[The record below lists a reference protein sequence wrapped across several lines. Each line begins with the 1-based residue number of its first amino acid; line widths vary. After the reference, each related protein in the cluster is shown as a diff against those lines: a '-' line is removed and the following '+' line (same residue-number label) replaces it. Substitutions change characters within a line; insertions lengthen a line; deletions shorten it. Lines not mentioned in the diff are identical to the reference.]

1 VFESALGGYRSF
13 GHQFALA
20 TLKRRVTATR
30 ERNDFVTIP
39 TIEGRSGFTV
49 PAIGLG
55 TYSLDGNAGTDA
67 MIKAI
72 GLGYRLL
79 DSAFN
84 YENEGAVGAAVR
96 RSSVARDE
104 LLVTSKLP
112 GRHHRYADAITTIEE
127 SVLRTGLDYL
137 DIYLIHWPN
146 PLEDHYVEAWRALIE
161 SRDRGLVRYIGVSNF
176 LPEHLERLREETGE
190 LPALNQI
197 ELHPYFPQTEQLA
210 YHAANGIVTESW
222 SPLGRGT
229 DLLSNPVIVA
239 VAAEHDVTPA
249 QAILAWHVRVGA
261 LPIPKSKSLER
272 QRENLDVFEVA
283 LTDEDMERIGSLARP
298 DGRVANQDPSVY
310 QEF

>member
-1 VFESALGGYRSF
+1 MTV
-13 GHQFALA
+13 
-20 TLKRRVTATR
+20 
-30 ERNDFVTIP
+30 P
-39 TIEGRSGFTV
+39 TTEGRSGFTL

-67 MIKAI
+67 IVKAI

-96 RSSVARDE
+96 RCGLARE
-104 LLVTSKLP
+104 EVLVTSKLP
-112 GRHHRYADAITTIEE
+112 GRHHHYDDAITTIEE

-137 DIYLIHWPN
+137 DLYLIHWPN
-146 PLEDHYVEAWRALIE
+146 PLEDHYVAAWRALIE
-161 SRDRGLVRYIGVSNF
+161 CRDRGLLRNIGVSNF
-176 LPEHLERLREETGE
+176 LPEHIERLREETGE
-190 LPALNQI
+190 VPAVNQI

-210 YHAANGIVTESW
+210 FHRARGIITEAW

-229 DLLSNPVIVA
+229 DLLVNPVIAA
-239 VAAEHDVTPA
+239 VAAGHDITPA
-249 QAILAWHVRVGA
+249 QAILAWHLRVGA
-261 LPIPKSKSLER
+261 LPIPKSKSFER
-272 QRENLDVFEVA
+272 QRENLDVFNVE

>member
-1 VFESALGGYRSF
+1 M
-13 GHQFALA
+13 
-20 TLKRRVTATR
+20 
-30 ERNDFVTIP
+30 TIP
-39 TIEGRSGFTV
+39 TIDGRSGFAL

-55 TYSLDGNAGTDA
+55 TYSLNGNAGTDR
-67 MIKAI
+67 IIEAI
-72 GLGYRLL
+72 SLGYRLL

-96 RSSVARDE
+96 RSGLSRDE

-112 GRHHRYADAITTIEE
+112 GRHHHYDEAMTTIEE

-161 SRDRGLVRYIGVSNF
+161 SRNRGLIRHIGVSNF
-176 LPEHLERLREETGE
+176 LPEHLERLRDETHE
-190 LPALNQI
+190 VPAINQI

-210 YHAANGIVTESW
+210 YHQAHGIITESW

-229 DLLSNPVIVA
+229 DLLANPVIA
-239 VAAEHDVTPA
+239 EVAAEHHVTPA

-261 LPIPKSKSLER
+261 LPIPKSKSVER
-272 QRENLDVFEVA
+272 QRENLDVFDVG
-283 LTDEDMERIGSLARP
+283 LSDENMERIGSLARP
-298 DGRVANQDPSVY
+298 DGRLANQDPSVY

>member
-1 VFESALGGYRSF
+1 MTV
-13 GHQFALA
+13 
-20 TLKRRVTATR
+20 
-30 ERNDFVTIP
+30 P
-39 TIEGRSGFTV
+39 TIDGRSGFAL

-55 TYSLDGNAGTDA
+55 TYSLDGNAGTDT
-67 MIKAI
+67 IIEAI

-96 RSSVARDE
+96 RCAVARED

-112 GRHHRYADAITTIEE
+112 GRHHHYDDAITTIEE

-146 PLEDHYVEAWRALIE
+146 PLEDHYVEAWQALIE
-161 SRDRGLVRYIGVSNF
+161 SRDRGLVRHIGVSNF
-176 LPEHLERLREETGE
+176 LPEHIDRLRDETGE

-197 ELHPYFPQTEQLA
+197 ELHPYFPQTEQLT
-210 YHAANGIVTESW
+210 YHRANGIITESW

-229 DLLSNPVIVA
+229 DLLANPVIA
-239 VAAEHDVTPA
+239 SIASAHDITPA

-261 LPIPKSKSLER
+261 LPIPKSKSVER
-272 QRENLDVFEVA
+272 QRENLDIFDEV
-283 LTDEDMERIGSLARP
+283 LTSEDMEKFASLARA

>member
-1 VFESALGGYRSF
+1 MS
-13 GHQFALA
+13 
-20 TLKRRVTATR
+20 
-30 ERNDFVTIP
+30 IP
-39 TIEGRSGFTV
+39 HVEGRSGFTL

-55 TYSLDGNAGTDA
+55 TYSLDGNAGTA
-67 MIKAI
+67 TVIEAI

-96 RSSVARDE
+96 HSGLARDE

-112 GRHHRYADAITTIEE
+112 GRHHRYDEAITTIEE
-127 SVLRTGLDYL
+127 SVLRTGLEYL

-161 SRDRGLVRYIGVSNF
+161 CRDRGLIRHIGVSNF
-176 LPEHLERLREETGE
+176 LPDHIERLRDETGE

-197 ELHPYFPQTEQLA
+197 ELHPYFPQFEQLA
-210 YHAANGIVTESW
+210 YHQANGIITESW

-229 DLLSNPVIVA
+229 DLLVNPVI
-239 VAAEHDVTPA
+239 AAIANEHDVSAA
-249 QAILAWHVRVGA
+249 QAILAWHVHRGA
-261 LPIPKSKSLER
+261 LPIPKSKSVER
-272 QRENLDVFEVA
+272 QRENLNVFDIA
-283 LTDEDMERIGSLARP
+283 LTDEDVERFDSLARL
-298 DGRVANQDPSVY
+298 DGRVANQDPSRY

>member
-1 VFESALGGYRSF
+1 MTV
-13 GHQFALA
+13 
-20 TLKRRVTATR
+20 
-30 ERNDFVTIP
+30 P
-39 TIEGRSGFTV
+39 TIDGRSGFAL

-55 TYSLDGNAGTDA
+55 TYSLDGNAGSAT
-67 MIKAI
+67 IVEAI
-72 GLGYRLL
+72 ALGYRLL

-96 RSSVARDE
+96 RSGVAREE

-112 GRHHRYADAITTIEE
+112 GRHHRFADAITTIEE

-146 PLEDHYVEAWRALIE
+146 PLEGHYVEAWQALIE
-161 SRDRGLVRYIGVSNF
+161 SRDRGLVRHIGVSNF
-176 LPEHLERLREETGE
+176 LPEHIERLRDETGE
-190 LPALNQI
+190 LPVLNQI

-210 YHAANGIVTESW
+210 YHRANGIITESW

-229 DLLSNPVIVA
+229 DLLTNPVIAA
-239 VAAEHDVTPA
+239 VARNHDVTPA

-261 LPIPKSKSLER
+261 LPIPKSKSAER
-272 QRENLDVFEVA
+272 QRENLTIFDVE
-283 LTDEDMERIGSLARP
+283 LTNEDMEAFASLAHA

>member
-1 VFESALGGYRSF
+1 MTV
-13 GHQFALA
+13 
-20 TLKRRVTATR
+20 
-30 ERNDFVTIP
+30 P
-39 TIEGRSGFTV
+39 TTEGRSGFTL

-67 MIKAI
+67 IVKAI

-96 RSSVARDE
+96 RCGLARE
-104 LLVTSKLP
+104 EVLVTSKLP
-112 GRHHRYADAITTIEE
+112 GRHHHYDDAITTIEE

-137 DIYLIHWPN
+137 DLYLIHWPN
-146 PLEDHYVEAWRALIE
+146 PLEDHYVAAPGGRSSNAATVDCYAHRRQQTSYRNTSNDCARRRARCQR
-161 SRDRGLVRYIGVSNF
+161 S
-176 LPEHLERLREETGE
+176 
-190 LPALNQI
+190 NQI

-210 YHAANGIVTESW
+210 FHRARGIITEAW

-229 DLLSNPVIVA
+229 DLLVNPVIAA
-239 VAAEHDVTPA
+239 VAAGHDITPA
-249 QAILAWHVRVGA
+249 QAILAWHLRVGA
-261 LPIPKSKSLER
+261 LPIPKSKSFER
-272 QRENLDVFEVA
+272 QRENLDVFNVE